1 MLTFVRSNPS
11 FSQLQRELDQ
21 ALESPSMRHRP
32 SFAPIVDIEETDTSF
47 LLQADVPGMSEETI
61 EIIVEDNALLL
72 RGSRSENPSEENR
85 GNRLRERKF
94 GSFER
99 RFKLGTNIDQ
109 ENIAASYKNGVLTV
123 RLPKSGSAKPR
134 QIPVAMH

>member
-11 FSQLQRELDQ
+11 FSQLQREFGR

-32 SFAPIVDIEETDTSF
+32 SFVPIVDIEETDTSF

-72 RGSRSENPSEENR
+72 KGSRSESPSEENR

-109 ENIAASYKNGVLTV
+109 DNIEASYKNGVLTI

-134 QIPVAMH
+134 QIPVTMH

>member
-11 FSQLQRELDQ
+11 FSQLQREFDQ
-21 ALESPSMRHRP
+21 ALESPSMRHRS
-32 SFAPIVDIEETDTSF
+32 SFVPIVDIEETDSSF

-72 RGSRSENPSEENR
+72 KGSRSESPSEENR

-109 ENIAASYKNGVLTV
+109 ENIAASYKNGVLTI

-134 QIPVAMH
+134 QIPVTMH